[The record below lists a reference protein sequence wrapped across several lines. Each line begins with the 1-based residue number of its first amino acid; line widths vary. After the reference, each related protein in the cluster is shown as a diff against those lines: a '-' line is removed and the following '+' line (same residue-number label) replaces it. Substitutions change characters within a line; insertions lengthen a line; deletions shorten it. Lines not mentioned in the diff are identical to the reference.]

1 MVVGCLLLV
10 LLLIVACRLSFV
22 ILCYIVVCVAV
33 IVRVLGLAIN
43 VIVLALVLVVV
54 VVAAAAPAVAVAVVV
69 VLVLVV
75 VVLVV
80 VGCES
85 LVVLLALRTIE
96 HDAYLRKWCWRS
108 LCPNHASQRFTR
120 ITFCICENL
129 RIPSPQK
136 QHAIGTGS
144 RGSS

>member
-1 MVVGCLLLV
+1 MCCWLLV
-10 LLLIVACRLSFV
+10 FGWS
-22 ILCYIVVCVAV
+22 LCVVV

-43 VIVLALVLVVV
+43 VIVLALVLVVVV

-129 RIPSPQK
+129 RIPSPPKTARHWNGQPGELINK
-136 QHAIGTGS
+136 N
-144 RGSS
+144 